1 MKEDDNE
8 NDENNKEELLDQVKD
23 LYEYYKALNRN
34 RQLPKASKQINV
46 IRESIELQYSLMEK
60 AGLVNQT
67 NNKLVRSKSAFVPK
81 NY

>member
-60 AGLVNQT
+60 AGSVNQT